1 MRQAGTWDPL
11 LKCCNAC
18 TWTHVSSSNEIPRN
32 CMGLKI
38 TACMHLEGKFW
49 RKDAKRPQTLPLLK
63 LWIKRRLSRAEAG
76 YCTCP
81 LPTWPPK
88 RWTKPLRH
96 PLAWALDTLYPHTMW
111 ETHWA
116 PPSQR
121 VSKQGN
127 LLFVLAPPSAAGALI
142 NPSFKKKESVF
153 FFNAKVLCH
162 FLFNLARFTYIH
174 IMEHCIPLYSLLKEF
189 PTGLSLLWGT
199 FPDRPKDWT
208 CISCV
213 SCTLRRIL
221 YQWNITQLLNEWNN
235 AICNKMDGPRDY
247 HTKWYEV
254 SDLK

>member
-81 LPTWPPK
+81 LHTPPPM
-88 RWTKPLRH
+88 RWTKHLSH

-111 ETHWA
+111 ETNWA
-116 PPSQR
+116 PSSQR
-121 VSKQGN
+121 ESKQRN

-142 NPSFKKKESVF
+142 NPCLKKKSEI

-162 FLFNLARFTYIH
+162 FLFNLATFTYIH
-174 IMEHCIPLYSLLKEF
+174 IMEHCIPLYSLLREF
-189 PTGLSLLWGT
+189 PTGLSLL
-199 FPDRPKDWT
+199 
-208 CISCV
+208 
-213 SCTLRRIL
+213 
-221 YQWNITQLLNEWNN
+221 
-235 AICNKMDGPRDY
+235 
-247 HTKWYEV
+247 
-254 SDLK
+254 